1 VAPERFYLHP
11 SASRDLREATKRY
24 RERDKDIAADFVKA
38 VDDAIAT
45 IVAAP
50 QRWPVK
56 TRWRRYYLKRDGSR
70 FGITANDGALVE
82 VDVCRATL
90 EAARVVV
97 QQVIDAFKWTGPPAH
112 LP

>member
-1 VAPERFYLHP
+1 MAPERFYLHP

-56 TRWRRYYLKRDGSR
+56 TRWRRYYLKRFPFTIAFREAGEV
-70 FGITANDGALVE
+70 IEIGAVAHQKRRP
-82 VDVCRATL
+82 DY
-90 EAARVVV
+90 
-97 QQVIDAFKWTGPPAH
+97 WTRGR
-112 LP
+112 

>member
-38 VDDAIAT
+38 IDDAIAT

-56 TRWRRYYLKRDGSR
+56 TRWRRYYLKRFPFTIAFRGAGEVIEIGAVAHQKRRPDYWSR
-70 FGITANDGALVE
+70 
-82 VDVCRATL
+82 R
-90 EAARVVV
+90 R
-97 QQVIDAFKWTGPPAH
+97 
-112 LP
+112 

>member
-56 TRWRRYYLKRDGSR
+56 TRWRRHYLKRFPFTIAFREAGEV
-70 FGITANDGALVE
+70 IEIGAVAHQKRRP
-82 VDVCRATL
+82 DY
-90 EAARVVV
+90 
-97 QQVIDAFKWTGPPAH
+97 WTRRR
-112 LP
+112 